1 MTIKCMLQCIGCGWE
16 TQVYIQILTC
26 AANKKVNNFF
36 LCTTYL
42 CIWES
47 PSLSAYVR
55 NEMTFYQISENLF
68 AIRQMGDPESLP
80 KCQRKKNQNHQG
92 LTLLLVNQTRKNRC
106 DRLRKNYSR
115 MKNSIR
121 AQKHRYSFLIWSSVI
136 LNEGNDFHIVS
147 R

>member
-1 MTIKCMLQCIGCGWE
+1 MYGCGWE
-16 TQVYIQILTC
+16 TQQVYIQILTC

-80 KCQRKKNQNHQG
+80 KCQRKKIKTIKDLPYYYQ
-92 LTLLLVNQTRKNRC
+92 LLVNQTRKNRC
-106 DRLRKNYSR
+106 DRLRKIYSR
-115 MKNSIR
+115 MKDSIR
-121 AQKHRYSFLIWSSVI
+121 AQTHRYSFLIWSSVI
-136 LNEGNDFHIVS
+136 LNEGNDFNIVS